1 MSPELQSALI
11 AGSVALITALI
22 TGIVTL
28 QQMRREQA
36 RWLYDI
42 KTTMSLELHKSR
54 MDEYAGLSKILIGL
68 STASR
73 EKLTLARAHKIAD
86 SINEWMYGRG
96 GLLASARTRNAGWA
110 LRDRLLRWK
119 AGNQP
124 KDILEVR
131 RLLWWSMRRDLD
143 IPSGRE
149 QDLPEDTLI
158 KQLEDEMNLLEASR
172 S

>member
-1 MSPELQSALI
+1 MSAELQSALI
-11 AGSVALITALI
+11 AGAVALLTASI

-28 QQMRREQA
+28 QRMRREQA
-36 RWLYDI
+36 KWLYDI
-42 KTTMSLELHKSR
+42 KATLSVELHKTR
-54 MDEYAGLSKILIGL
+54 MEEYAGLSKILIGL
-68 STASR
+68 STTSR
-73 EKLTLARAHKIAD
+73 EKLTPAKAHKIAD
-86 SINEWMYGRG
+86 SVNEWMYGRG
-96 GLLASARTRNAGWA
+96 GLVAGVRTRNAGWA

-131 RLLWWSMRRDLD
+131 RLLWWSMRQDLD

-158 KQLEDEMNLLEASR
+158 KQLEDEMNSLEASR